1 MNGLQA
7 GMVFGDRP
15 VHHPLRV
22 RVPAELGCPHG
33 DELCKRVF
41 SATLGFEWSVGSV
54 CLDWDIWGPNGIDQ
68 IHQNSILFQVVALQN
83 ETFFFDL
90 FREMKRGLPPFSLL
104 S

>member
-22 RVPAELGCPHG
+22 RVSAELGCPHG

-68 IHQNSILFQVVALQN
+68 IHQNSILFRVVALQN
-83 ETFFFDL
+83 ETFFFG
-90 FREMKRGLPPFSLL
+90 R
-104 S
+104 